1 MWINNNQLILS
12 ECATILIFGPF
23 DVQVPAA
30 AQALPA
36 QAPPAQDP
44 PAQAPPAQAP
54 PALAANQA
62 MRMMEEAEALL
73 LQEIQNVHEIIEEAR
88 AAVAAIGE
96 RVIRH

>member
-36 QAPPAQDP
+36 QAPPAQD
-44 PAQAPPAQAP
+44 PPAQAP